1 MSESSKGEL
10 QMKDIRKILA
20 IAGFDPSGGA
30 GLQAD
35 IKVITAHK
43 MYAMGAVTAL
53 TVQNTTGIRELMEL
67 PAPFVASQLE
77 AIFEDIQPDAVKI
90 GLLCTAPVVAA
101 IASVLRN
108 HKAKNIVLDPV
119 MASTSGYDLM
129 KKDTLAAVTEHLL
142 PLADIVT
149 PNLDEA
155 SAVTGFSITDES
167 SMLKAAEEIARRFPS
182 TAVLIKGGHLEE
194 SANDLLYVE
203 GQARWYKQSRIDNPN
218 THGTG
223 CSLSTAIA
231 CGLAAGHPLTI
242 AVEDAKAYVTGAI
255 RSGLNLGKGP
265 GPLLHMWEY
274 M

>member
-30 GLQAD
+30 GIQAD

-53 TVQNTTGIRELMEL
+53 TVQNTTGVRDVMEL
-67 PAPFVASQLE
+67 PSQFVASQLE

-90 GLLCTAPVVAA
+90 GMLCTAPAITT
-101 IASVLRN
+101 IASVLQN
-108 HKAKNIVLDPV
+108 HRAKNIVLDPV
-119 MASTSGYDLM
+119 MASTSGHALM
-129 KKDTLAAVTEHLL
+129 EKDTLAAIAEHLL

-149 PNLDEA
+149 PNLYEA
-155 SAVTGFSITDES
+155 SALTGLAIADEGT
-167 SMLKAAEEIARRFPS
+167 MLQAAEELARRFPS
-182 TAVLIKGGHLEE
+182 TAILIKGGHLEE
-194 SANDLLYVE
+194 SANDLLYVN
-203 GQARWYKQSRIDNPN
+203 GQARWYKQPRIDNPN

-242 AVEDAKAYVTGAI
+242 AVEDAKAYITGAI
-255 RSGLNLGKGP
+255 RAGLNLGHGP